1 MEDRWRMR
9 LLLDT
14 NIFLEVILEQER
26 HEEARTL
33 LSKFE
38 EHEFFVSD
46 YSFHSI
52 GLLLFR
58 MGKHEVFREFLNDLI
73 LGAGYMI
80 VGLSAPEME
89 EVIHVA
95 QQFNLDF
102 DDAYQY
108 ALSERYDLIIVSF
121 DGDFDR
127 TKRGRRTPKDLL
139 ER

>member
-1 MEDRWRMR
+1 
-9 LLLDT
+9 
-14 NIFLEVILEQER
+14 
-26 HEEARTL
+26 
-33 LSKFE
+33 
-38 EHEFFVSD
+38 
-46 YSFHSI
+46 
-52 GLLLFR
+52 
-58 MGKHEVFREFLNDLI
+58 MGKHKVFREFLNDLI
-73 LGAGYMI
+73 LGAGCMI

-121 DGDFDR
+121 DRDFDR
-127 TKRGRRTPKDLL
+127 TKRGRRAPKDLL